1 MEPTPPPPIATTY
14 TPLPTVTPLAPMS
27 TYTTPLAPLV
37 STYTTPLVPLTP
49 LTPLAPVTPLAPI
62 TPLAPT
68 HLPPISG
75 THPTPLPPIGH
86 RYTTSP
92 YSVTSVGSVTST
104 SSVDKEGMTFA
115 AMFNVFLSQKGSEKN
130 WELLYELYEAF
141 LNCSVQYARTIISE
155 RGLQDS
161 DKTIKPKSNNSTPNP
176 STNPSYG
183 TLGGPK
189 FLINGIMFKYC
200 DDVQVDR
207 GTYILGGD
215 SSSIEKA
222 IKLGS
227 HELKGGNILLSSAC
241 DELRVTLIS
250 VVNYSGYRMIAMAEL
265 PGIAGTLPK
274 HGSCDGGKHFNW
286 DEKVSGLLA
295 DVGTKLNLLPHTS
308 VSGDYTIQ
316 VAADVEVH
324 YVKDFDHHYV
334 LDLSRL
340 MPPDPCHE
348 SGSHYYYF
356 FRPEFIKKLPFPVA
370 SEVGNFIIPDEK
382 EITIWTIKTA
392 QKSLRA
398 SIQDYANKLI
408 DPTSTHAAYQFAS
421 SHQEMCYQ
429 LHLHGI
435 NLRYMGLLVCDLEA
449 IWKEMTM
456 KKKEENE
463 KPPTV
468 YEHCIDI
475 LCIEMIARTLKCM
488 AHEDMRT
495 VRCSTP
501 HEDTKKIKEV
511 MVKIMNY
518 GFEMPSFEGTL
529 KNKFF
534 KDHHFAETVKDIT
547 KIQFKEKYATIY
559 EKMVEC
565 YNQTRSIEFQTPDEF
580 ISLVKGRMGKY
591 KNSVISRLIV
601 LANWKVDKEIMEL
614 FDRLHRKD
622 INNNFTFKI
631 LNIRKISPYT
641 KYLGCVDYAN
651 AKFQLDLLKKVPF
664 HKISKDHQIN
674 LDKIITLL
682 KSSIYKS
689 FETPD
694 VWLTLMETTIEYLR
708 FNFDVHYIEWIISSW
723 VKNLLSFNDSKLMN
737 TTTFL
742 HSFLLHKIN
751 LRTKEGENILS
762 TLKLKEQDCIEWAQ
776 VNLQKLFLYC
786 KNIDSNSI
794 FRRSLSH
801 FSKLKEGDIWKYFT
815 FCSKKIN
822 SEITFT
828 KLKEICS
835 SVPSHLQLQSAPDII
850 VQMVNNLQMTARLT
864 LNYIPAWVWYGRTKK
879 PNYYS
884 PQDSKEIEEV
894 YKEWKLNPT
903 HKMQHKL
910 SNTKSSI
917 STLAPLGHDIIFST
931 DSDGTEK
938 RVQRNRANQSDRE
951 IERKWMLNP
960 HKVMRYAIIAK
971 SLALLKEV
979 LPCDDVLVR
988 DLTDLLETV
997 TEPRRIQTSQNQ

>member
-398 SIQDYANKLI
+398 NIRDYAKKLLTFPH
-408 DPTSTHAAYQFAS
+408 DAYQFAS
-421 SHQEMCYQ
+421 SHKEMCYQ
-429 LHLHGI
+429 LHLQGI
-435 NLRYMGLLVCDLEA
+435 NLRYMGLLLTDLDD
-449 IWKEMTM
+449 IYVQSSGKITRQS
-456 KKKEENE
+456 
-463 KPPTV
+463 TF
-468 YEHCIDI
+468 EHCMDV
-475 LCIEMIARTLKCM
+475 LCIEMFARTLKSI
-488 AHEDMRT
+488 AQKEMRE
-495 VRCSTP
+495 VKCNKP
-501 HEDTKKIKEV
+501 HEDTKQIKEV
-511 MVKIMNY
+511 VVKILNY
-518 GFEMPSFEGTL
+518 QFDNPTRFEDTL
-529 KNKFF
+529 KNKYF
-534 KDHHFAETVKDIT
+534 KNHYYDADVRDISDIRSSI
-547 KIQFKEKYATIY
+547 KQKYLQVY
-559 EKMVEC
+559 EKMLEQ
-565 YNQTRSIEFQTPDEF
+565 YNKTESIGFKTPD
-580 ISLVKGRMGKY
+580 INVMNKSRMHEY
-591 KNSVISRLIV
+591 KNEVISRLLV
-601 LANWKVDKEIMEL
+601 LANWKVNGETLKL
-614 FDRLHRKD
+614 FDKLHRKGTPF
-622 INNNFTFKI
+622 IF
-631 LNIRKISPYT
+631 NIFHIQKISPSS
-641 KYLGCVDYAN
+641 KYLGYVDYAN
-651 AKFQLDLLKKVPF
+651 ARFQLESLKKGA
-664 HKISKDHQIN
+664 ISKDRSERLN
-674 LDKIITLL
+674 VIIDLL
-682 KSSIYKS
+682 KSSLYKNY
-689 FETPD
+689 ETPD
-694 VWLTLMETTIEYLR
+694 VWTTLVETTIEYLR
-708 FNFDVHYIEWIISSW
+708 FDFDVHYIERIISSW
-723 VKNLLSFNDSKLMN
+723 VKNLEPSTSNPIEKN
-737 TTTFL
+737 TPLFFQ
-742 HSFLLHKIN
+742 SFLLDKIN
-751 LRTKEGENILS
+751 RGTAEGFEILS
-762 TLKLKEQDCIEWAQ
+762 TLSLREQDCLDWAFM
-776 VNLQKLFLYC
+776 NLEKLFLYC
-786 KNIDSNSI
+786 KEIDSNNV

-801 FSKLKEGDIWKYFT
+801 FSKHMQGDIWKYFS
-815 FCSKKIN
+815 FCTEEILITVPQDRKVITI
-822 SEITFT
+822 SE
-828 KLKEICS
+828 LKEICFKL
-835 SVPSHLQLQSAPDII
+835 PDHLHLQLQGHLEEITEFVEHLLKNPKSKKI
-850 VQMVNNLQMTARLT
+850 T
-864 LNYIPAWVWYGRTKK
+864 LKTVPIWAWRKGKEMANYPK
-879 PNYYS
+879 S
-884 PQDSKEIEEV
+884 HSKEIEEA
-894 YKEWKLNPT
+894 YKEWNRTSK
-903 HKMQHKL
+903 KVHKL
-910 SNTKSSI
+910 SNRMNST
-917 STLAPLGHDIIFST
+917 STLAPLGHAITFEIDPNGLEKFEQVNCATKTST
-931 DSDGTEK
+931 P
-938 RVQRNRANQSDRE
+938 RHV
-951 IERKWMLNP
+951 ERYGLVVCP
-960 HKVMRYAIIAK
+960 HRVMRYVILAK
-971 SLALLKEV
+971 SYAILKKLGAKGELLSTLES
-979 LPCDDVLVR
+979 
-988 DLTDLLETV
+988 LL
-997 TEPRRIQTSQNQ
+997 Q